1 VAIDGPAAYS
11 PLDFLTELRSGVW
24 AEVPKPGA
32 NIDIFRRN
40 LQRTYLSI
48 LDNRLNGPTAPSAEV
63 RSLLKGELRAVGEMV
78 DQALQRPGTRDEATT
93 RHLRDVID
101 EVATILDPRAMR
113 ERTPPAGAAGG
124 RGGGAGG
131 R

>member
-1 VAIDGPAAYS
+1 V
-11 PLDFLTELRSGVW
+11 F

-48 LDNRLNGPTAPSAEV
+48 MDNRLNGPTAPSAEV

-78 DQALQRPGTRDEATT
+78 DQALQRGGTRDEATQ

-113 ERTPPAGAAGG
+113 TRTPPAGAAAAGG
-124 RGGGAGG
+124 RGGGAGQ